1 MLTERQLEAILTAAL
16 ESERLGDLLWRT
28 ARGMAQDSATTCKT
42 RWIAEIVAQLAAS
55 DVERTYQV
63 RRFVGSLCCS

>member
-1 MLTERQLEAILTAAL
+1 MLTERQLETILTAAL

-28 ARGMAQDSATTCKT
+28 ARGMTQDSATTFKS
-42 RWIAEIVAQLAAS
+42 RLIAEIVAQLAES
-55 DVERTYQV
+55 DVDRTYLV